1 LKVTLYTSAEC
12 GLCRK
17 AEVVLR
23 RLQAK
28 IRFDLDLVNINED
41 DVLFRQ
47 FWDRIP
53 VVMVDGQEVAA
64 APVDE
69 KRLVAALGA

>member
-12 GLCRK
+12 GLCRE
-17 AEVVLR
+17 AEVMLR
-23 RLQAK
+23 RMQSK
-28 IRFDLDLVNINED
+28 IRFELVSVDIGGD
-41 DVLFRQ
+41 DDLFRR

-53 VVMVDGQEVAA
+53 VIEVDGQEVAA

-69 KRLVAALGA
+69 KRLAAALGA

>member
-1 LKVTLYTSAEC
+1 LKVTLYTSADC

-17 AEVVLR
+17 TEAMLR

-28 IRFDLDLVNINED
+28 IRFDLDLVDIGESD
-41 DVLFRQ
+41 DLFRRY
-47 FWDRIP
+47 WDRIP
-53 VVMVDGQEVAA
+53 VVMADGREVAA

-69 KRLVAALGA
+69 KRLAAALRA

>member
-1 LKVTLYTSAEC
+1 MKVTLYTSPEC
-12 GLCRK
+12 GLCRR

-28 IRFDLDLVNINED
+28 IRFKLDLVDISED
-41 DVLFRQ
+41 DALFRQ

-53 VVMVDGQEVAA
+53 VVMVGGQEVAA

-69 KRLVAALGA
+69 KRLAAALGA

>member
-1 LKVTLYTSAEC
+1 MKVTLYTSAEC

>member
-28 IRFDLDLVNINED
+28 IRFDLDLVDINED
-41 DVLFRQ
+41 NALFRR

-53 VVMVDGQEVAA
+53 VVMVDGQEVVA
-64 APVDE
+64 APMDE
-69 KRLVAALGA
+69 KGLAAALGA

>member
-1 LKVTLYTSAEC
+1 MVTLITAADC

-17 AEVVLR
+17 AEATLR

-28 IRFDLDLVNINED
+28 IRFDIDLVDIGAD
-41 DVLFRQ
+41 DELFRKY
-47 FWDRIP
+47 WDRVP

-69 KRLVAALGA
+69 KRLAAALGA

>member
-1 LKVTLYTSAEC
+1 MKVTLYTSAEC

-23 RLQAK
+23 RLRAK